1 MPRRVRCAKLRNDAN
16 SNDWAE
22 MVAFYCHQA
31 SLEDIQMAR
40 EVNAVCVKLVGI
52 ITERGRFIE
61 ELESVDNFFVNKT
74 VEHLREL
81 QIKDD
86 QKVDHM
92 VIMTEALDLSAHD
105 KDVFVMKLKG
115 VMDF

>member
-22 MVAFYCHQA
+22 MLAFYCHQA
-31 SLEDIQMAR
+31 SLKDIQMAR

-52 ITERGRFIE
+52 ITQRGRFTK

-81 QIKDD
+81 QRKDD
-86 QKVDHM
+86 QKVEHM
-92 VIMTEALDLSAHD
+92 VVMTNALDLSARD

-115 VMDF
+115 LIDF